1 MLGEAKRVLWG
12 LLLLTGCGAAQP
24 AAEAPERSE
33 SETALPASS
42 APATERT
49 EDAPQLGAE
58 SEAAESSSASTA
70 AASTAEPQFTPDM
83 SVEQAITAVPRG
95 EERRD
100 IDAETLA
107 KPLQGLELYASC
119 KPGTAKVKL
128 RVAVWSGKAVGVDVT
143 TAPKNAALADCIKGK
158 IRELT
163 WDKKVRS
170 LNTIEYQF

>member
-1 MLGEAKRVLWG
+1 MLGESKRAMWA
-12 LLLLTGCGAAQP
+12 LLLVTGCGGAQSP
-24 AAEAPERSE
+24 PEAPERAE
-33 SETALPASS
+33 PEAALPASS
-42 APATERT
+42 AAREEQS
-49 EDAPQLGAE
+49 EDAAQVDSDTDA
-58 SEAAESSSASTA
+58 SESSSASTPAGSA
-70 AASTAEPQFTPDM
+70 ADPQFTPDM
-83 SVEQAITAVPRG
+83 SVEQAIAAVPRG
-95 EERRD
+95 EGRRD

-128 RVAVWSGKAVGVDVT
+128 RVAVWLGKAVGVDVA